1 MSENI
6 QTRIYTKK
14 PEKDSFFN
22 FQISWTL
29 LLAFFFI
36 LFIVGVVPAIIYST
50 KYIENNYSMNIDAFN
65 IIYFCYFLLVV
76 NYFIFT
82 YTMCIYYARKY
93 KKGPKGGKGKL
104 GDPGPQG
111 VDSSCDICSK
121 KTTLF
126 KRRDDVS
133 GAKEIVDDSLLKKLE
148 MLDFN
153 NWIKLK
159 QTRNVLGSNN
169 SRINKSYNT
178 NTKTYLNGAVVGFNN
193 STNEI
198 LSLQFFED
206 ANPIPDKTKKN
217 NILTNN
223 RFGNVNISDNYDG
236 TKENT
241 NIKSFEFECPAGS
254 GISKIETL
262 NKDNKLKGISFQC
275 SNIDDGS
282 LEVGF
287 EKKFFGIE
295 PKHTAPGSNK
305 YSSFEC
311 KKFEGKPTFISNLSA
326 EDTDN
331 EVNALSVNT
340 CSYSRA

>member
-36 LFIVGVVPAIIYST
+36 LFIVGVVPAIIYSS
-50 KYIENNYSMNIDAFN
+50 KYIENNYSMDIDTFN
-65 IIYFCYFLLVV
+65 IIYFCYFLLVI

-104 GDPGPQG
+104 GEAGPQG

-133 GAKEIVDDSLLKKLE
+133 GAKEIVDDSLMKKVE
-148 MLDFN
+148 ILDFD

-159 QTRNVLGSNN
+159 QKANILGSNDSKTNKN
-169 SRINKSYNT
+169 SNS
-178 NTKTYLNGAVVGFNN
+178 KTYFNGAIIGYDNT
-193 STNEI
+193 TNDI

-206 ANPIPDKTKKN
+206 GNPKPNKSRKN
-217 NILTNN
+217 NILSNN
-223 RFGNVNISDNYDG
+223 KFGNINISDRYDG
-236 TKENT
+236 AKKNN
-241 NIKSFEFECPAGS
+241 NIRSFEFECPAGS

-262 NKDNKLKGISFQC
+262 NEDNKLKGISFQC
-275 SNIDDGS
+275 RNINDGNI
-282 LEVGF
+282 VQGY
-287 EKKFFGIE
+287 EKKSFGIE
-295 PKHTAPGSNK
+295 PKHTAAGSNK
-305 YSSFEC
+305 YSNFEC
-311 KKFEGKPTFISNLSA
+311 NKFDGKSTFISTIAVKDNA
-326 EDTDN
+326 N
-331 EVNALSVNT
+331 EVNALKVNT
-340 CSYSRA
+340 CSYLKE